1 MRTAPPTLP
10 RETRMLLRSEGSTTT
25 LLESLTG
32 LSLSV
37 LVDYQ
42 NPIEF
47 ASVDP
52 DAKDAL
58 GLSERDCVILRASR
72 LVTESGET
80 VSVNR
85 VVFSADAV
93 PWLVEAIDDV
103 PLGHRLHRLHALQR
117 RTILSYGQADWP
129 RGDLEQECA
138 YKTYVIHLVDDSSL
152 YVHELFNPA
161 FVPIVSQ

>member
-1 MRTAPPTLP
+1 
-10 RETRMLLRSEGSTTT
+10 MLLMSEGSTTT

-32 LSLSV
+32 SSLSV
-37 LVDYQ
+37 VVDYQ
-42 NPIEF
+42 RPIEF
-47 ASVDP
+47 ASVDAE
-52 DAKDAL
+52 AKDAL

-72 LVTESGET
+72 LVTDSGET

-93 PWLVEAIDDV
+93 PWLLEATDNV
-103 PLGHRLHRLHALQR
+103 PLGHRLHQLRALQR
-117 RTILSYGQADWP
+117 RTILSSGRADWP
-129 RGDLEQECA
+129 RTELGQECA

-161 FVPIVSQ
+161 FVPIVS